1 MCYKSLAGTLIG
13 ALRIHRNW
21 IITNIRDGNRLKEG
35 HPSPLQKKKGR
46 GKTWR
51 GKENVQENFSSSTR
65 LLYCSLGFKADQEAQ
80 NPSVLTAVAGLKGNC
95 PERFF
100 LVLVL

>member
-1 MCYKSLAGTLIG
+1 MGTGSLQISEMETDL
-13 ALRIHRNW
+13 
-21 IITNIRDGNRLKEG
+21 
-35 HPSPLQKKKGR
+35 KKGKKR
-46 GKTWR
+46 GEVE
-51 GKENVQENFSSSTR
+51 GKENVQENSSSNTVI
-65 LLYCSLGFKADQEAQ
+65 LYCSLGFKADQELQ